1 MRTFLSVVL
10 VACLCS
16 GAWSQSSRKMGLT
29 GWDYFQQKRYAEALE
44 LLEKDHR
51 MWPRVHEIVD
61 GIGWCH
67 YFLGHIDEAERWFK
81 KALDLEKDYRFSKMG
96 LEAVER
102 ARQEPLRSAQEL
114 LETGRYAEAEKA
126 FSELIADKGN
136 RGKDIQAEALSG
148 RGYARYHLGRY
159 NDAIKDFTRALRISK
174 DDPASLIGLGY
185 VQYARR
191 RWNEAELAL
200 EKALEIQPDHLLAAL
215 TYAWCAYRRGRF
227 DDAERR
233 FEAVI
238 EGHPSSW
245 GAWLGLGWT
254 RIKRR
259 RESEARDAF
268 KRALE
273 LSPQALTS
281 ELAAWIRADE
291 SRQSL
296 WIPYGYSLIEAGS
309 YSAALG
315 VFRSLPPNVA
325 GRDAALGE
333 AVASLNLGDNLGAL
347 RVAKGLL
354 DRGLDPVRSLL
365 TPLSEGKSARVQVS
379 ASTVAGWAS
388 LRLGD
393 LKEAKGYFDQA
404 QALPGKWPDALTGLG
419 WVALAEGA
427 YPAAENY
434 FRGALGLLPEYPGA
448 VQGMAKVKAWRFQ
461 DYDRAWT
468 ALNGGDLD
476 RAESILQALRVDS
489 SGRFPPARS
498 DLIDYSLGKIAE
510 LRGQAAQA
518 EKLYGAALEKNP
530 ALVEARVGLG
540 WARLTLARYQEAVEI
555 LEAVLPVRP
564 TDPRIPRMI
573 SRALVEMG
581 KSDEAV
587 RRLEGWVKT
596 FPGDAELNERL
607 GALLERLGRRVE
619 SRIAY
624 AAALSADP
632 DRLSK
637 KRLAALL
644 AQQEYYPLYGV
655 RAWALYSRGRYAE
668 ALKSFEKARELEP
681 GETGHLKGAA
691 LALAALGRLKE
702 AVKQAD
708 AYLAH
713 LGKSPSDL
721 AERRGLLVTLGW
733 RAYGAGDYKRALD
746 IFRGVRKKDGEDTAD
761 VANAL
766 GWTWLR
772 MNKPLRAREWF
783 LKALAQSPRLES
795 ALAGLEAVKGA
806 LNP

>member
-1 MRTFLSVVL
+1 MKNLVSIAL
-10 VACLCS
+10 VAFLCG
-16 GAWSQSSRKMGLT
+16 GAWAQSSRKMGLT

-51 MWPRVHEIVD
+51 MWPKIHEIVD

-81 KALDLEKDYRFSKMG
+81 KALELEEDYRFSKMG
-96 LEAVER
+96 LEAVAR
-102 ARQEPLRSAQEL
+102 ARQKPLRTAQGL
-114 LETGRYAEAEKA
+114 LEAGRYAEAEKA

-136 RGKDIQAEALSG
+136 RGEDVQVEALNG

-159 NDAIKDFTRALRISK
+159 NEAIKDFTRALRIRK
-174 DDPASLIGLGY
+174 DNPGSLIGLGY

-233 FEAVI
+233 FETI
-238 EGHPSSW
+238 LETHPSSW
-245 GAWLGLGWT
+245 GAWLGLGWA
-254 RIKRR
+254 RIKRH
-259 RESEARDAF
+259 RESQALEAF
-268 KRALE
+268 HKALE
-273 LSPQALTS
+273 LSPQALTAD
-281 ELAAWIRADE
+281 LAAWIRADE
-291 SRQSL
+291 KRQTL

-309 YSAALG
+309 YAAALG

-325 GRDAALGE
+325 ARDAALGE
-333 AVASLNLGDNLGAL
+333 AIASLNLGDNLGAL
-347 RVAKGLL
+347 RAAKGLL
-354 DRGLDPVRSLL
+354 DRGLDPVRALL
-365 TPLSEGKSARVQVS
+365 TPLNSGKSAKVQVS

-393 LKEAKGYFDQA
+393 LDEAKAFFDQA

-419 WVALAEGA
+419 WVALAERA

-434 FRGALGLLPEYPGA
+434 FRGALGLLPDYPGA
-448 VQGMAKVKAWRFQ
+448 VQGLAKVKAWRYQ

-468 ALNGGDLD
+468 ALNAGDLD

-489 SGRFPPARS
+489 SGRFPAARS

-510 LRGQAAQA
+510 LRGQARQA
-518 EKLYGAALEKNP
+518 EKLYAAALEKNP

-540 WARLTLARYQEAVEI
+540 WAWLTLARYQEAIDV
-555 LEAVLPVRP
+555 LEKVLPVRP
-564 TDPRIPRMI
+564 ADPRIPRMI

-581 KSDEAV
+581 KADEAV
-587 RRLEGWVKT
+587 RRLEGWVKA
-596 FPGDAELNERL
+596 FPRDPELNERL
-607 GALLERLGRRVE
+607 GTLLEGFGRRVE
-619 SRIAY
+619 ARIAY
-624 AAALSADP
+624 SAALSADP

-637 KRLAALL
+637 KQLSALL
-644 AQQEYYPLYGV
+644 AQKEYFPLYGV

-668 ALKSFEKARELEP
+668 ALRDFEKAHELEP
-681 GETGHLKGAA
+681 GEVGHLKGLA
-691 LALAALGRLKE
+691 LTLAALGRLKE

-708 AYLAH
+708 AYMKH

-721 AERRGLLVTLGW
+721 AERRSLLVTLGW

-761 VANAL
+761 LANAL